1 MEIYTQYIS
10 KSRALFQVLRT
21 APLAVVHPF
30 CPAFLGLT
38 RMCRADRVDT
48 VLMEMDTHNKA
59 LGVAVEAAERERG
72 RETSKKLAS
81 EMHVECPFTYEQMIQ
96 RQQYAS
102 PEQRAESVD
111 PRQNHAVKLLSVSV
125 HLEPSV
131 GQHSTAAHA
140 LLFKQSKSSETAAK
154 YDALREEQR
163 EEISGLGKEN
173 TTSAR
178 SVSANTTTPKA
189 ALRKRLLEARNA
201 LGGVR
206 LGAAPK
212 RSISFHP
219 AFLKGVCDDDLV

>member
-1 MEIYTQYIS
+1 
-10 KSRALFQVLRT
+10 
-21 APLAVVHPF
+21 
-30 CPAFLGLT
+30 
-38 RMCRADRVDT
+38 MCRADRVDT

-72 RETSKKLAS
+72 RGTSKKLAS
-81 EMHVECPFTYEQMIQ
+81 EIPVHDECPFTYERTIQ

-102 PEQRAESVD
+102 PDQRAELVD
-111 PRQNHAVKLLSVSV
+111 PRQNHAVQLLSVSV
-125 HLEPSV
+125 HLEPSA
-131 GQHSTAAHA
+131 GQHSTAAHS
-140 LLFKQSKSSETAAK
+140 LLFKKSKSSETAAK

-163 EEISGLGKEN
+163 EEISGLGKEK
-173 TTSAR
+173 TTSAS